1 MSNLAAFIEEA
12 PPSKTL
18 TKEHRK
24 TLFAKK
30 TDVEVLSRY
39 DRNQTC
45 KSVRA
50 ELFKLATDLAVSGY
64 AVPSV
69 GGPLD
74 GLPMTTTAHARTLA
88 DRIGFAVMPWHYLS
102 DQMHPSDYETRRRI
116 DVLNEQSLELWVMA
130 PVVGYSLKK
139 HLESDDDLPV
149 HVPEDVS
156 QAFMALSMSIPV
168 FRAMQHQL
176 DELRNHVRDYYDR
189 VQNLAAEV
197 KALTT
202 RVDDMAAHA
211 ARERA
216 RQRAE
221 ANEVKRRQEEIL
233 TWYRGHS
240 DPLVLILPPGKTI
253 RDDTPAFIGPCWGE
267 LPKNIVKMLALTPR
281 RSPPA
286 LKAKGK

>member
-12 PPSKTL
+12 PPTKTL

-39 DRNQTC
+39 NRDKTWQG
-45 KSVRA
+45 VRT
-50 ELFKLATDLAVSGY
+50 ELFKLATDLAIGGY
-64 AVPSV
+64 AVPPV

-74 GLPMTTTAHARTLA
+74 GLPMTTTVHARTLA
-88 DRIGFAVMPWHYLS
+88 DRIGFAVMPWCYLS
-102 DQMHPSDYETRRRI
+102 DQMYPPDYETRRRI
-116 DVLNEQSLELWVMA
+116 DALNEQELELWVMA

-139 HLESDDDLPV
+139 HLASEDDLLV

-176 DELRNHVRDYYDR
+176 DELRNHVRDYHDR

-197 KALTT
+197 KALTV

-216 RQRAE
+216 RQHAE
-221 ANEVKRRQEEIL
+221 ASAVKQRQEEIL

-253 RDDTPAFIGPCWGE
+253 RDDTAAFIGPCWGE
-267 LPKNIVKMLALTPR
+267 LPKNIVKALALTHR
-281 RSPPA
+281 RRLLPP
-286 LKAKGK
+286 KKK